1 MGVYEESLGQTFGQ
15 LTVTELLGR
24 AGKYH
29 HRVKVIC
36 SCGTEKT
43 ALLADLRAGRTKT
56 CRMPG
61 KHLSKGGAAF
71 QAIYRDSY
79 KFRARQK
86 GLAFELSEEQFR
98 NLSQMNC
105 HYCDAKPSGT
115 SKSRYDVFVYN
126 GLDRKDSAQGYI
138 LDNVVPC
145 CSICNHAKHTMSY
158 DTFCAWLDRIAAT
171 RAKRELHMIE
181 L

>member
-1 MGVYEESLGQTFGQ
+1 MSVYEESLGQTFGE

-29 HRVKVIC
+29 HRVKVLC

-61 KHLSKGGAAF
+61 KHLSKVGAAF

-79 KFRARQK
+79 KFRAKQK
-86 GLAFELSEEQFR
+86 GLTFELTEEQFLE
-98 NLSQMNC
+98 LSQRNC
-105 HYCDAKPSGT
+105 HYCGAEPSGT
-115 SKSRYDVFVYN
+115 SKSRYDIFIYN
-126 GLDRKDSAQGYI
+126 GLDRKDSKLGYT
-138 LDNVVPC
+138 LVNVVPC

-158 DTFCAWLDRIAAT
+158 DTFTAWLKRAA
-171 RAKRELHMIE
+171 LHMIE